1 MKFIS
6 WLYAIIL
13 AIATI
18 LSLVFGLFL
27 LYIMIRLGF
36 IAVEW
41 LGSLV

>member
-13 AIATI
+13 AIAAI

-27 LYIMIRLGF
+27 LYIMIRLGI